1 MKSISILILFLF
13 SILLQSSYAQ
23 SLENELTIT
32 LSADGEAKITETLNT
47 PTTISSINVQLISNK
62 TSNLL
67 TIDEKNIFLN
77 NLQNGNQL
85 RIDSLGAS
93 HVTLSYNADI
103 VKNDLGIWRVNYN
116 SNLQSTVIL
125 PPLSNIVSVNKIPI
139 DINDN
144 ALTMPPGEI
153 SISYTI
159 RTITA
164 KNFMAT
170 VDGTNY
176 SVEIMTGS
184 QVSNFKPSSD
194 SIMLTVDDDAPILV
208 IVPKLLLAGPYEVLL
223 NGNPLDFKQ
232 YYQNSTHSWIRI
244 EPTEDGSIMII
255 DTSKISDQ
263 VSQQPQVSTQPQGGC
278 LIATATYGSEL
289 APQVQFLREIRDNT
303 VMSTSSGA
311 AFMTGFNQLYYS
323 FSPTI
328 ADMER
333 ENPMFQELVRAFIT
347 PMISTLSIMTL
358 AEEGDD
364 TQVLV
369 LGIFVIALNLGMYI
383 AAPMIVIHRIR
394 KYIQIPTGES
404 N

>member
-1 MKSISILILFLF
+1 MKSISIIFLLLLG
-13 SILLQSSYAQ
+13 ILLQSSYAQ

-32 LSADGEAKITETLNT
+32 ISTDGEAKITETLNT
-47 PTTISSINVQLISNK
+47 PTTTSSINVQLVSNK

-67 TIDEKNIFLN
+67 AIDEKNIFLN

-93 HVTLSYNADI
+93 HVILSYNAEI
-103 VKNDLGIWRVNYN
+103 VQNDLGIWRVMYN

-125 PPLSNIVSVNKIPI
+125 PPLSNIVSVNNIPI

-176 SVEIMTGS
+176 LVEIMTGS

-194 SIMLTVDDDAPILV
+194 SIMLTVDDDTPILV

-263 VSQQPQVSTQPQGGC
+263 VSQQPQGGC

-289 APQVQFLREIRDNT
+289 APQVQQLREFRDNT
-303 VMSTSSGA
+303 LLKTNSGF
-311 AFMTGFNQLYYS
+311 AFMTGFNQIYYS

-328 ADMER
+328 ADWER
-333 ENPMFQELVRAFIT
+333 ENPAFKETVKLVIT
-347 PMISTLSIMTL
+347 PLVSSLS
-358 AEEGDD
+358 
-364 TQVLV
+364 VLNYVDMNSEAKV
-369 LGIFVIALNLGMYI
+369 LGYGISLILLNIGMYI
-383 AAPMIVIHRIR
+383 GLPAIVIVGIR
-394 KYIQIPTGES
+394 KRF
-404 N
+404 